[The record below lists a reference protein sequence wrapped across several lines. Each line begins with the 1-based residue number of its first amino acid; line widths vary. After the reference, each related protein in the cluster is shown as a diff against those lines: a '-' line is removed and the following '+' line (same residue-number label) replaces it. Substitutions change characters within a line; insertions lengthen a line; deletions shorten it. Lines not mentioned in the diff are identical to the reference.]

1 MDLGLR
7 GRTAVVTGGSKGIGY
22 AVAKTF
28 LEEGANVWICA
39 RKADE
44 VEDAAKRLS
53 SYGPVVRRRPI

>member
-44 VEDAAKRLS
+44 VDRKS
-53 SYGPVVRRRPI
+53 VV